1 MTRTTAV
8 RVVDSRLPEADAL
21 QRAGVNEVEDPMLK
35 TVLAAVCVA
44 VAAAAGPAAAQ
55 GASPTLTKI
64 KAAKAINVA
73 YSPDSAPFSS
83 AAAGAAPVGYS
94 IDLCKRV
101 IAQIARAVIEPELKV
116 NWIAG
121 SVNERLQMVAGG
133 RAELDCANTTQTQ
146 TRLASVDFSNLIFID
161 GGGLLVKAGAPVNRI
176 ADLAGK
182 RVAVIKGTTTQSRLE
197 QTLKA
202 RNINATLMPIDD
214 AGVGLS
220 LLEGG
225 SVDAYAGDKVK
236 LTALAL
242 QSREPA
248 RLALVLEDLSYEPY
262 ALALPRNDSG
272 LRLEVNRAL
281 TQVYTG
287 GEIETL
293 FEQWLGKLGRPSG
306 LLAAMFLLNS
316 IPE

>member
-1 MTRTTAV
+1 
-8 RVVDSRLPEADAL
+8 
-21 QRAGVNEVEDPMLK
+21 MLK
-35 TVLAAVCVA
+35 TVLAALG
-44 VAAAAGPAAAQ
+44 AAIVLAAGPAAAQ
-55 GASPTLTKI
+55 GTSPTLARI
-64 KAAKAINVA
+64 KAAKAINLA

-94 IDLCKRV
+94 IELCKRV
-101 IAQIARAVIEPELKV
+101 VAQLARAVGEPELKI
-116 NWIAG
+116 NWLAAP
-121 SVNERLQMVAGG
+121 VAERLQMVAGG
-133 RAELDCANTTQTQ
+133 RAEMDCANTTQTQ

-161 GGGLLVKAGAPVNRI
+161 GGGLLVKAGAPINRI

-182 RVAVIKGTTTQSRLE
+182 RVAVLKGTTTQTRLAD
-197 QTLKA
+197 TLRL
-202 RNINATLMPIDD
+202 RNLQATLVPIDD

-220 LLEGG
+220 LLEAG

-242 QSREPA
+242 QAREPA
-248 RLALVLEDLSYEPY
+248 RMALVLEDLSYEPY
-262 ALALPRNDSG
+262 ALTLPRNDSA

-281 TQVYTG
+281 TQVYAG
-287 GEIETL
+287 GEIEAI
-293 FEQWLGKLGRPSG
+293 FEQWLGKLGRPTG